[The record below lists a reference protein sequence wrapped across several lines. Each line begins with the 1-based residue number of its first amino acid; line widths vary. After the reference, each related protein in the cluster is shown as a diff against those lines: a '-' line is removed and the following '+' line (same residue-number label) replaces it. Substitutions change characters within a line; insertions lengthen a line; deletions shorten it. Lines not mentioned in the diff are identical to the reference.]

1 MGIAIFIIALVAA
14 LIYMIIDGYNRLV
27 SQRNRYQNAYAQIDV
42 QLQRRYD
49 LIPNLVE
56 TTKAYLSH
64 ERETLEAVIAARNS
78 ALAASNQA
86 ARSPGDPAAMQQ
98 LSAAEGI
105 LRGNLGQFLAVAEEY
120 PNLKADGTI
129 SQLMEELSST
139 ENKVAFSRQAFNDS
153 VTLYNTTREA
163 FPSNLVA
170 NQFGFVAAA
179 LLAEVA
185 PEVRTAPRVS
195 FR

>member
-1 MGIAIFIIALVAA
+1 MGIAIFITALVAA
-14 LIYMIIDGYNRLV
+14 IIFMIVDGYNRLV

-56 TTKAYLSH
+56 TAKGYLKH
-64 ERETLEAVIAARNS
+64 ERETLEAVIAARNN
-78 ALAASNQA
+78 ALTASNQA
-86 ARSPGDPAAMQQ
+86 ARTPGAPAAMQQ
-98 LSAAEGI
+98 LSEAEGI
-105 LRGNLGQFLAVAEEY
+105 LRGSLGQFLAISEEY

-129 SQLMEELSST
+129 TRLMEELSST
-139 ENKVAFSRQAFNDS
+139 ENKISFSRQAFNDS

-170 NQFGFVAAA
+170 KQFGFAAAA

-185 PEVRTAPRVS
+185 PEIRVAPRVS
-195 FR
+195 FT